1 MPLMRVPQGLLHRAS
16 SPALTALLVSSP
28 GGQQTMG
35 WVLLPLLLLLPP
47 PTTSLHTCHSA
58 GSREA
63 YSYGVNQPK
72 NISAPKGGSVSI
84 TFSFCY
90 PWEIAKNPN
99 VKISWRRKEFHGPF
113 FYNQTPAFTHEDF
126 KDRLSLDWKK
136 GQNFGSLTIRNL
148 REEDRST
155 YFCRVQLNTKNE
167 GVKQWQSIEGTALT
181 ITPAVKTSKTTT
193 TGIEVTESKMS
204 PGYQSLSLGATVGVA
219 LATAVFVTAI
229 WGLMVL
235 LRWKRSKGQPTKV
248 QSPVSELF
256 PNTEKQYEN
265 VGYTGHD
272 IDLKV
277 NPEDDNIVYASLFLP
292 NSTLPGAAPSQTLH
306 RGSPEETLYSVLK
319 V

>member
-1 MPLMRVPQGLLHRAS
+1 MD
-16 SPALTALLVSSP
+16 
-28 GGQQTMG
+28 
-35 WVLLPLLLLLPP
+35 WVLLLLLLLLPP
-47 PTTSLHTCHSA
+47 PTTSLHTCHTA

-63 YSYGVNQPK
+63 YSYWVTQPK
-72 NISAPKGGSVSI
+72 NISAPKGGSISI

-99 VKISWRRKEFHGPF
+99 VKISWRREEFHGPF
-113 FYNQTPAFTHEDF
+113 FYIQTPAFTHEDF
-126 KDRLSLDWKK
+126 KDRLSLDWKE

-167 GVKQWQSIEGTALT
+167 GLKQWQSIEGTALT
-181 ITPAVKTSKTTT
+181 ITPAVKAITQSPTSSLKTTT
-193 TGIEVTESKMS
+193 TGIEVTESKRS

-219 LATAVFVTAI
+219 LATAVLVTAI

-248 QSPVSELF
+248 QSSVSELSS
-256 PNTEKQYEN
+256 NTEKQYEN
-265 VGYTGHD
+265 VGYTGHN

-292 NSTLPGAAPSQTLH
+292 NSTLPGTAPSHNLH

>member
-1 MPLMRVPQGLLHRAS
+1 MD
-16 SPALTALLVSSP
+16 
-28 GGQQTMG
+28 
-35 WVLLPLLLLLPP
+35 WVLLLLLLLLPP
-47 PTTSLHTCHSA
+47 PTTSLHTCHTA

-63 YSYGVNQPK
+63 YSYWVTQPK
-72 NISAPKGGSVSI
+72 NISAPKGGSISI

-99 VKISWRRKEFHGPF
+99 VKISWRREEFHGPF
-113 FYNQTPAFTHEDF
+113 FYIQTPAFTHEDF
-126 KDRLSLDWKK
+126 KDRLSLDWKE

-167 GVKQWQSIEGTALT
+167 GLKQWQSIEGTALT
-181 ITPAVKTSKTTT
+181 ITP
-193 TGIEVTESKMS
+193 
-204 PGYQSLSLGATVGVA
+204 
-219 LATAVFVTAI
+219 
-229 WGLMVL
+229 
-235 LRWKRSKGQPTKV
+235 GQPTKV
-248 QSPVSELF
+248 QSSVSELSS
-256 PNTEKQYEN
+256 NTEKQYEN
-265 VGYTGHD
+265 VGYTGHN

-292 NSTLPGAAPSQTLH
+292 NSTLPGTAPSHNLH